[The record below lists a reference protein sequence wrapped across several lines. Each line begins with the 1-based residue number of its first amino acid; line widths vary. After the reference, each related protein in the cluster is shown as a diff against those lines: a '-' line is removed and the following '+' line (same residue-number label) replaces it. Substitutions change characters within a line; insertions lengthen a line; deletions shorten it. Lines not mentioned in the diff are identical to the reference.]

1 MRVAKRSLA
10 FNRLYNNKYINDY
23 LQIFIQ
29 LLIKKGKKLQA
40 IKIIFKFFSFLKKTY
55 NCINFD
61 IFFKTIFISYEPKI
75 AFVFRKVAAI
85 VYSLPIYIS
94 LFRSRILVIR
104 QFYNSVIER
113 LEKKFYDKLIAEQ
126 QDFMLNYGKTIKKI
140 EEYQLLAKK
149 NKPFLRFL
157 RKRRGGY
164 SLRLKKYG
172 IRNLRKH
179 N

>member
-10 FNRLYNNKYINDY
+10 FNRLYDNKYINDY

-29 LLIKKGKKLQA
+29 LLIKRGKKLQA
-40 IKIIFKFFSFLKKTY
+40 SKIIFKFFFFLKKNY

-61 IFFKTIFISYEPKI
+61 IFFKKIFTKYEPKI

-85 VYSLPIYIS
+85 IYSLPIFIS
-94 LFRSRILVIR
+94 FFRARILVIR
-104 QFYNSVIER
+104 QFYISVIER
-113 LEKKFYDKLIAEQ
+113 LEKNFYNKLIAEQ
-126 QDFMLNYGKTIKKI
+126 SDFYLAFGKTIKKI
-140 EEYQLLAKK
+140 EDFQLLAKK
-149 NKPFLRFL
+149 NKPFLKFL
-157 RKRRGGY
+157 RKRRGSQ

-172 IRNLRKH
+172 IRRLRKH